1 MDELLAKPDVT
12 LEDHLQSVLHVG
24 NEIAKRMKL
33 GERLWMKVLLACAF
47 HDIGKATVDFQDY
60 IRGKRRKAYPHA
72 LASMP
77 FIMVAESLLGQK
89 LKWNQFDLYATAAVL
104 THHSPLSP
112 WLYKGFDAVPNF
124 HPQLSQIIKDI
135 LEMLRNAGVDGIP
148 EDEEFLWIIQNLIKD
163 SPAAMLDDERVIQ
176 NKTLRSIFKDLIP
189 HEFAQI
195 KAVLHISD
203 WVVSSGEFRSSMIFL
218 DGGKSKIESNVRRRE
233 KEEGFILR
241 GFQQRAANSV
251 SNVIWLRAPTGS
263 GKTEALLLWAGDA
276 ERLIYLLPTQAT
288 VNAMWKRMRKIF
300 DDKSVALAHGRAN
313 YIMRKDL
320 NLDED
325 PLDIRLFGSVFAKP
339 VTVATI
345 DQYILAHLNGR
356 HWEERRSFSRRA
368 TIILDEIHAYEPYTL
383 GLLLE
388 ALEREKP
395 YRLALASATLP
406 PALLNLFPEGELIEA
421 EDNLWERKRHRL
433 KLQKGSL
440 EDGLSLAMDYAQK
453 GENVLGV
460 ANTISDAQSL
470 YKKLKEEYEWE
481 NCYLLHS
488 RFIFRDRQLKEE
500 MVGNPPKGT
509 IFISTQVVEVSLD
522 ISYDVLITEIAPIDA
537 LVQRLGR
544 VNRRGEKLHSPV
556 FIFKQWSKGSERIY
570 GKDVLELSLQLLE
583 KISEIPTDRD
593 LAELTHTL
601 YEQVFSSDD
610 WKKEFLEGR
619 NTLDEVQRI
628 LGCYTINLSDEEM
641 RERFT
646 ARRGHLSVDVI
657 PSAYVQEAYEL
668 KQKDEFWRLP
678 ELLVPV
684 PIYWLRQSEYFAYIE
699 DLNCIQTTLE
709 YSSEFGLMPPS
720 QEKSNSFVFIE

>member
-12 LEDHLQSVLHVG
+12 LEDHLRCVLNIG
-24 NEIAKRMKL
+24 NEIATRMKL
-33 GERLWMKVLLACAF
+33 NEHLRTKALLACAF
-47 HDIGKATVDFQDY
+47 HDVGKATWDFQDY
-60 IRGKRRKAYPHA
+60 IRGRRKKVYPHA
-72 LASMP
+72 LASLP
-77 FIMVAESLLGQK
+77 FVLVAESLMGRK
-89 LKWNQFDLYATAAVL
+89 LKWDQLDFCATAAVL

-112 WLYKGFDAVPNF
+112 GLYKGFDTVPNF
-124 HPQLSQIIKDI
+124 HPQLSKIIKVI
-135 LEMLRNAGVDGIP
+135 LEMLRSAGVNGVPDDKELLSITQS
-148 EDEEFLWIIQNLIKD
+148 LTKD
-163 SPAAMLDDERVIQ
+163 SPAAMLDNERILP
-176 NKTLRSIFKDLIP
+176 NKTLRGIFKDLKP
-189 HEFAQI
+189 EEFAQI
-195 KAVLHISD
+195 KTILHISD
-203 WVVSSGEFRSSMIFL
+203 WLVSSGEFRSSMIFL
-218 DGGKSKIESNVRRRE
+218 DGGRSKIESNVRRRE

-241 GFQQRAANSV
+241 GFQQRAANSG
-251 SNVIWLRAPTGS
+251 SDVIWLRAPTGS
-263 GKTEALLLWAGDA
+263 GKTEALLLWAGDT

-300 DDKSVALAHGRAN
+300 DDKSVALAHGRAS

-325 PLDIRLFGSVFAKP
+325 PLDTRLFGSVFAKP

-368 TIILDEIHAYEPYTL
+368 TVILDEIHSYEPYTL
-383 GLLLE
+383 GLLVE

-395 YRLALASATLP
+395 CRLALASATLP
-406 PALLNLFPEGELIEA
+406 PALLNLFPKGELIEA
-421 EDNLWERKRHRL
+421 EDNLWQRKRHRL
-433 KLQKGSL
+433 KLQNDSL

-453 GENVLGV
+453 RENVLVV
-460 ANTISDAQSL
+460 ANTISDAQLL

-522 ISYDVLITEIAPIDA
+522 ISYDVLITEIAPLDA

-570 GKDVLELSLQLLE
+570 GKYVLELSLQLLE
-583 KISEIPTDRD
+583 KIPEIPTDRD

-610 WKKEFLEGR
+610 WKREFLEGR

-657 PSAYVQEAYEL
+657 PSGYVQEAYEL
-668 KQKDEFWRLP
+668 KQKEEFWRLP
-678 ELLVPV
+678 ELFVPV
-684 PIYWLRQSEYFAYIE
+684 PIYWLRQSEYFAFIE

-720 QEKSNSFVFIE
+720 QEKSNSFVFID